1 MHRYTIAPLLLAG
14 LVLAGLSPGAAAADH
29 AGELHCPSD
38 PNADHYVDIFDL
50 SEFAG
55 AFNQQPAPAHL
66 DIHPE
71 LVGDGAI
78 SVTGELATVA
88 GHFGETCIGNTEL
101 FADPVQTEAFG
112 ASVWGCRSVTSG
124 QYATTEGGYVGVS
137 EWGGLAFCY
146 TQAVF
151 SYRFQCTFEWLAL
164 YPDGWHLV
172 AVSQP
177 GETFGPRIYGGQ
189 YCGAPGGPAFLP
201 CGRLILGHANINVVW
216 MANGQTLFNSFM
228 PEPGFG
234 FQAC

>member
-1 MHRYTIAPLLLAG
+1 MYRYLIPLLA
-14 LVLAGLSPGAAAADH
+14 VLAILIASTGPPVSADH
-29 AGELHCPSD
+29 EGTLHCPTD
-38 PNADHYVDIFDL
+38 PTADRYVDIFDL

-55 AFNQQPAPAHL
+55 AFNQQPAPPEL
-66 DIHPE
+66 DIVPA
-71 LVGDGAI
+71 LVGDGVI

-88 GHFGETCIGNTEL
+88 GDFGETCIGNTEL

-112 ASVWGCRSVTSG
+112 ASAWGCRSVTSG
-124 QYATTEGGYVGVS
+124 QYASTAGGYVGVAV
-137 EWGGLAFCY
+137 WGGNAFCN
-146 TQAVF
+146 TQAGF
-151 SYRFQCTFEWLAL
+151 TYRFQCTFEWLAL

-177 GETFGPRIYGGQ
+177 GEEFGPRIYGGQ
-189 YCGAPGGPAFLP
+189 YCGAPGFPAFLP
-201 CGRLILGHANINVVW
+201 CGRLVLGHANINVVW